1 MNRYVSRTPIAAL
14 FILVSCGGGTKNQEP
29 STPTSTSPESQSAA
43 SAGNTGTGTSSLN
56 SASDN
61 STMNGPGSTNASSS
75 SNPPSSTGMGPSTN
89 PTTNGSSTTST
100 TPGSS
105 GTSSSSFT
113 NSGAGDTGNGTSG
126 RAGGIGGGA
135 LPSASSLTD
144 EQILQLLHTANA
156 GEIEQAK
163 IAQRKSKNGQV
174 KHFASMMVKDH
185 TDADRKGQDVA
196 AKLNNKPMPS
206 ATNTKLES
214 DARQMTSSMS
224 TRTGA
229 DFDQAY
235 IDAQVKEHQQ
245 LLDLIDTQLLPSAK
259 SADVKNVV
267 QTVRPKVQSHLQEAQ
282 DIQRK
287 LAGS

>member
-14 FILVSCGGGTKNQEP
+14 FILASCGGGTKNQEP
-29 STPTSTSPESQSAA
+29 STPTSTSPESQNAA
-43 SAGNTGTGTSSLN
+43 SPGNTGTGTSSLN
-56 SASDN
+56 SANDN
-61 STMNGPGSTNASSS
+61 STTNSPGSTNASSS
-75 SNPPSSTGMGPSTN
+75 SNPPSSTEMGPSTN
-89 PTTNGSSTTST
+89 GSSA

-105 GTSSSSFT
+105 GTSSSSST
-113 NSGAGDTGNGTSG
+113 NSGAGDTGNNTSG
-126 RAGGIGGGA
+126 RPGGIGGGA
-135 LPSASSLTD
+135 LSPASSLTD
-144 EQILQLLHTANA
+144 QQILQVLHTANA

-163 IAQRKSKNGQV
+163 IAQHKSKNTQV

-196 AKLNNKPMPS
+196 SKLNDKPTPS
-206 ATNTKLES
+206 STNTKLEN

-235 IDAQVKEHQQ
+235 MDAQIKEHQQ
-245 LLDLIDTQLLPSAK
+245 LLDLIDTQLLPGAK
-259 SADVKNVV
+259 AADVKNVV